1 MTKEELEDDIYKLQ
15 KQYIKMKPKSIHR
28 NPHYADG
35 CAWAHFNSCRFKC
48 KECMTFLMRECGIYG
63 DDYREGRSARMNDL
77 HRYRNYLK
85 DFISGKVKM
94 QYAEYMDGTIKKYDT
109 EEEADKA
116 MLEYINNKY
125 KNL

>member
-1 MTKEELEDDIYKLQ
+1 MI
-15 KQYIKMKPKSIHR
+15 
-28 NPHYADG
+28 
-35 CAWAHFNSCRFKC
+35 
-48 KECMTFLMRECGIYG
+48 FLMRECGIYG
-63 DDYREGRSARMNDL
+63 DDYREGRYARMNDL